1 MISVPMAVAE
11 ILNETPYIEELLS
24 KNLINLSSLA
34 REIRPKVEELT
45 MKDVQLGSIIMAL
58 KRQTENLSVKK
69 KFDEIFKISPD
80 LIVRSNLFEITFLN
94 SDTQTKKRYGN
105 CS

>member
-1 MISVPMAVAE
+1 MISVPMAVSE

-24 KNLINLSSLA
+24 RNLINLSSLA

-58 KRQTENLSVKK
+58 KRQTENLNVKK
-69 KFDEIFKISPD
+69 KFD
-80 LIVRSNLFEITFLN
+80 
-94 SDTQTKKRYGN
+94 
-105 CS
+105 